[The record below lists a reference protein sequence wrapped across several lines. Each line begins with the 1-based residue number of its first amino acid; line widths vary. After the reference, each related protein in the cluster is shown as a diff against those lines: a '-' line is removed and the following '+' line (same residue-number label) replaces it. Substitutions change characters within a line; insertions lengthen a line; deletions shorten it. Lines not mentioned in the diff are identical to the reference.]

1 MNLENEINQF
11 VSKLN
16 TIFANEYK
24 ITTSLP
30 SYNNINDNNIYD
42 NNINN
47 INNDDPDKPLLR
59 QRKSLLRNE
68 NNQYSPVALYP
79 VVAQPLFQPPVIVN
93 NNHIVHNHPNE
104 KKSEKNESENKSNVF
119 NQILGTVTIG
129 GISVV
134 ATWIFSKDGYVTL
147 WRSNLEGEIKE
158 LEKIEK
164 YSLHT
169 KDNDKLHNAIKL
181 CNEWLSKY
189 KERTKPSFYAKIG
202 MTLAGIGIGSGL
214 IASAPAV
221 VIGSAI
227 GGTVSGCY
235 MLWNRLDPIK
245 KYEVTKEINTYNQML
260 NEFHLASYK
269 LLEQNQPQQA
279 YLSLENHQSPY
290 IDVLPNYH
298 LSERIPSA
306 PPE

>member
-1 MNLENEINQF
+1 MSIENEINQI

-16 TIFANEYK
+16 TIFGDEYK
-24 ITTSLP
+24 ITISLP
-30 SYNNINDNNIYD
+30 SYNNINDNNIND
-42 NNINN
+42 
-47 INNDDPDKPLLR
+47 NNDDPDKPLLR

-68 NNQYSPVALYP
+68 NNQYAQVVLYP
-79 VVAQPLFQPPVIVN
+79 VAQPLFQPPVVVN
-93 NNHIVHNHPNE
+93 NNHIVHDHLSE
-104 KKSEKNESENKSNVF
+104 KKSEKDESEDKSNVF

-147 WRSNLEGEIKE
+147 WRSNLEGDIKE

-164 YSLHT
+164 YSLAT

-181 CNEWLSKY
+181 CNQWLSKY

-202 MTLAGIGIGSGL
+202 MTLAGIGLGCGL

-227 GGTVSGCY
+227 GGTASGCY

-269 LLEQNQPQQA
+269 LLEHNQPQQA